1 MTLPPSSH
9 KKKLIVALSVIL
21 IIGFLTTSLV
31 SYFVSR
37 ASLRGQIDEMALP
50 LTSDNIYSEI
60 QRDLIKPVLI
70 SSFMAHDTF
79 LIDWILGGE
88 KNVAQITQYL
98 KEVKTQ
104 YNTFTSFFVS
114 EKTKIYYQAEGI
126 LKKVSPDSLRDEW
139 YFRVRQMD
147 EGYELNIDPDMA
159 NQDTITIFINFKVS
173 GYDGNFLGAAGVGLD
188 IYSVI
193 ELMEK
198 YSKKYDRNIYFTD
211 WEGNIMLKNES
222 FPSGITN
229 IKDAPCYSDL
239 SENILDE
246 TQITAKYRCG
256 NHVVHLNKR
265 FVPELNWHLFVE
277 QSEQD
282 AISGINSA
290 LVLNLI
296 ICAIITAI
304 VVFLTAVSISLYQ
317 KITRRQQDEIFD
329 KNQELEQKN
338 TQLEAAIKEKANA
351 LEQNTLLMRE
361 MNHRVKNNLAIIQSL
376 LSLQS
381 NRDIDDA
388 SRMALQ
394 ESEGRIRAVAH
405 LHQLL
410 SRHMDLSKMP
420 VRSYVNDLVRD
431 IIAAFDIDT
440 EIIEVKLDVVDI
452 DLDMNLVIPLVLIL
466 NELVTNAFKYAFD
479 RIHKGVLLI
488 SLQEHKNNELELIV
502 QDNGKGLSADF
513 VIGETDSMGTMIIS
527 LLVEQIHGKLSF
539 TSAPNKGTTFRIILP
554 MKQE

>member
-9 KKKLIVALSVIL
+9 KKKLIIGLSMIL
-21 IIGFLTTSLV
+21 IVGFLTTSLV

-37 ASLRGQIDEMALP
+37 ASLRSQIDEMALP

-60 QRDLIKPVLI
+60 QRDLIEPVLI

-79 LIDWILGGE
+79 LIDWVIDGE
-88 KNVAQITQYL
+88 KDAEQIIQYL
-98 KEVKTQ
+98 NEIKSQ
-104 YNTFTSFFVS
+104 YGTFTSFFVS
-114 EKTKIYYQAEGI
+114 EKTRVYYQAVGV
-126 LKKVSPDSLRDEW
+126 LKKVRSDNWRDEW
-139 YFRVRQMD
+139 YFRVKQMD
-147 EGYELNIDPDMA
+147 GEYELNIDPDMA
-159 NQDTITIFINFKVS
+159 NMDTLTVFINYKVFD
-173 GYDGNFLGAAGVGLD
+173 YDGVFIGAAGVGLD
-188 IYSVI
+188 IHSV
-193 ELMEK
+193 LDFMEE
-198 YSKKYDRNIYFTD
+198 YSKKYKRNIFFTD
-211 WEGNIMLKNES
+211 QDGAIMLKTES
-222 FPSGITN
+222 FPAGIMN
-229 IKDAPCYSDL
+229 IKEMPCFSALSDRILTEKQL
-239 SENILDE
+239 S
-246 TQITAKYRCG
+246 AKYSCG
-256 NHVVHLNKR
+256 NYTIYLNKR

-282 AISGINSA
+282 TISGINSA
-290 LVLNLI
+290 LLLNLI

-304 VVFLTAVSISLYQ
+304 VVFLTTVSISLYQ

-329 KNQELEQKN
+329 KNKELEQKN
-338 TQLEAAIKEKANA
+338 AELEAAIKEKANA

-410 SRHMDLSKMP
+410 SQYSDLSKMP
-420 VRSYVNDLVRD
+420 VQSYVNDLVRD
-431 IIAAFDIDT
+431 IITAFDVATDKV
-440 EIIEVKLDVVDI
+440 EVKLDVVDT

-466 NELVTNAFKYAFD
+466 NEMVTNAFKYAFD
-479 RIHKGVLLI
+479 DTHKGSLLI
-488 SLQEHKNNELELIV
+488 SLKEQKNNQLELIV
-502 QDNGKGLSADF
+502 QDNGKGLPGGF

-527 LLVEQIHGKLSF
+527 LLIEQIHGKLSF
-539 TSAPNKGTTFRIILP
+539 TSTPNKGTTFRIILP

>member
-1 MTLPPSSH
+1 
-9 KKKLIVALSVIL
+9 
-21 IIGFLTTSLV
+21 
-31 SYFVSR
+31 
-37 ASLRGQIDEMALP
+37 
-50 LTSDNIYSEI
+50 
-60 QRDLIKPVLI
+60 
-70 SSFMAHDTF
+70 
-79 LIDWILGGE
+79 
-88 KNVAQITQYL
+88 
-98 KEVKTQ
+98 
-104 YNTFTSFFVS
+104 
-114 EKTKIYYQAEGI
+114 
-126 LKKVSPDSLRDEW
+126 
-139 YFRVRQMD
+139 
-147 EGYELNIDPDMA
+147 
-159 NQDTITIFINFKVS
+159 
-173 GYDGNFLGAAGVGLD
+173 
-188 IYSVI
+188 
-193 ELMEK
+193 
-198 YSKKYDRNIYFTD
+198 
-211 WEGNIMLKNES
+211 MLKNES

-256 NHVVHLNKR
+256 NHIVHLNKR

-277 QSEQD
+277 QSEQH

-290 LVLNLI
+290 LLLNLI

-304 VVFLTAVSISLYQ
+304 VVFLTTVGISLYQ

-410 SRHMDLSKMP
+410 SRHMDP
-420 VRSYVNDLVRD
+420 VSYTHLR
-431 IIAAFDIDT
+431 A
-440 EIIEVKLDVVDI
+440 
-452 DLDMNLVIPLVLIL
+452 
-466 NELVTNAFKYAFD
+466 
-479 RIHKGVLLI
+479 H
-488 SLQEHKNNELELIV
+488 
-502 QDNGKGLSADF
+502 
-513 VIGETDSMGTMIIS
+513 ET
-527 LLVEQIHGKLSF
+527 
-539 TSAPNKGTTFRIILP
+539 
-554 MKQE
+554 